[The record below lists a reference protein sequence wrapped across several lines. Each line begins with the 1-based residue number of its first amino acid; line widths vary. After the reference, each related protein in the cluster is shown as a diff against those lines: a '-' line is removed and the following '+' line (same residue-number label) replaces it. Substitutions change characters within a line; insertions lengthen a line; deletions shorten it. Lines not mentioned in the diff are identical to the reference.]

1 MKQAVN
7 ASAGQIKDTMS
18 ALEQVMQTIA
28 IGDFSARM
36 NTKVSGRLSQQVD
49 AAVVKMQGIFQN
61 TFNDIEKAMVLASKG
76 VFTAQV
82 PSQSHGQLANLT
94 NSINQTLATLES
106 VIGALTSAMQAQAQ
120 GNLHIQVSQ
129 SAEGELA
136 TLVEAFNR
144 SQLNLARFIA
154 DIEHTAQQ
162 VMQASDHVARD
173 NENLA
178 NRTQAQENAVHQ
190 VRHNIDASNEGL
202 RAVRASVKIAE
213 DFTHKQ
219 QRLLKDANVQMQQ
232 TVSAIQEMRK
242 ESDQMAQIVTLID
255 SIAFQTNL
263 LALNAAVEAA
273 RAGEHGRGFAVV
285 ASEVRALA
293 GKSSTASG
301 EIRDLIQ
308 GTIQKV
314 IEGTQLVDTVS
325 GSLATINA
333 ETDQLRNTM
342 QNIVTSTQK
351 QEVAI
356 ADIVQSMN
364 GVDRS
369 TSENTQM
376 VEDIAQT
383 AHHLQQQA
391 HDTLTAVE
399 RFHYRG

>member
-1 MKQAVN
+1 VN
-7 ASAGQIKDTMS
+7 
-18 ALEQVMQTIA
+18 
-28 IGDFSARM
+28 
-36 NTKVSGRLSQQVD
+36 
-49 AAVVKMQGIFQN
+49 
-61 TFNDIEKAMVLASKG
+61 
-76 VFTAQV
+76 
-82 PSQSHGQLANLT
+82 
-94 NSINQTLATLES
+94 
-106 VIGALTSAMQAQAQ
+106 GALTSAMQAQAQ

-285 ASEVRALA
+285 AGEVRTLALKSANAAKDIKSLINDSVSRIKVGTGLADKSGLMLSEIAQAINQVASMVEEIA
-293 GKSSTASG
+293 GASVTQSRQIDSVHQAISGINQVTAQYDASVAEIVGAAQQLSQEAKQLEESTAFFKLGKDTDG
-301 EIRDLIQ
+301 E
-308 GTIQKV
+308 
-314 IEGTQLVDTVS
+314 
-325 GSLATINA
+325 A
-333 ETDQLRNTM
+333 EQT
-342 QNIVTSTQK
+342 
-351 QEVAI
+351 
-356 ADIVQSMN
+356 
-364 GVDRS
+364 
-369 TSENTQM
+369 
-376 VEDIAQT
+376 EDM
-383 AHHLQQQA
+383 L
-391 HDTLTAVE
+391 
-399 RFHYRG
+399 FF